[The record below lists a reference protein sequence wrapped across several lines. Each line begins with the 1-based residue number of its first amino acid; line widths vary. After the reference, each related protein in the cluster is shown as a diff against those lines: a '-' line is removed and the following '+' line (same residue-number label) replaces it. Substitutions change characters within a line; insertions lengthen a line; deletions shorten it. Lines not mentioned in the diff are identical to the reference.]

1 MISGINWK
9 ILESNLFELELA
21 WTDNLGL
28 DKKKGDWGSNIK
40 FIRSLIF
47 KSFIY
52 MSFSDNMQIFN
63 SYCSVLKDTE
73 EISILNMYV
82 FV

>member
-1 MISGINWK
+1 
-9 ILESNLFELELA
+9 
-21 WTDNLGL
+21 
-28 DKKKGDWGSNIK
+28 
-40 FIRSLIF
+40 
-47 KSFIY
+47 